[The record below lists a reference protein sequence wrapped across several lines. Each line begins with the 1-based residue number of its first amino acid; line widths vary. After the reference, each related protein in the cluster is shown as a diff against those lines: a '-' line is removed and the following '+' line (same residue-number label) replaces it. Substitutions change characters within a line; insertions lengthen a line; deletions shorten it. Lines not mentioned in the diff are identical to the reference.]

1 MNYATFHPDGTL
13 NQRLIKGT
21 HVIPEDAIEI
31 DAALWQKL
39 ICDAGG
45 IWRRGADGE
54 ITQQPFPDHPL
65 TREDVERLRL
75 AAYAE
80 PSSGSDRYFAEA
92 SRMQM
97 MGEAGWEKVR
107 DAGIKRFN
115 DIQALYPW
123 PTKPSRKR

>member
-45 IWRRGADGE
+45 IWRARYC
-54 ITQQPFPDHPL
+54 
-65 TREDVERLRL
+65 L
-75 AAYAE
+75 AVHLHHRTGRHVHAR
-80 PSSGSDRYFAEA
+80 RYGQRAA
-92 SRMQM
+92 Q
-97 MGEAGWEKVR
+97 
-107 DAGIKRFN
+107 
-115 DIQALYPW
+115 
-123 PTKPSRKR
+123 